1 MPAADR
7 AGDDAPVDLTDL
19 ETIRRF
25 SLAVRQATASRAEL
39 VAALSADLERLGA
52 ATPPKSRP
60 RPAKPSP
67 TARTA
72 TGRPRPSRG

>member
-1 MPAADR
+1 MPAADGV
-7 AGDDAPVDLTDL
+7 GDEAPVDLTDL

-25 SLAVRQATASRAEL
+25 SLAVRQPTASRADL

-52 ATPPKSRP
+52 AQPPKGRP
-60 RPAKPSP
+60 RPVKPSP
-67 TARTA
+67 TGRTT